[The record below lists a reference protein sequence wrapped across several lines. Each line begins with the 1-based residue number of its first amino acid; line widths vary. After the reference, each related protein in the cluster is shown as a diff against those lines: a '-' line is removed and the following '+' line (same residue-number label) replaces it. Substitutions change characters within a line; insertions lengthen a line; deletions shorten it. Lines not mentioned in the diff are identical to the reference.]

1 MQRQLGRM
9 LRSKV
14 AGDDAPARAQR
25 IWGAQGER
33 WFTPD
38 DPVWRVHA
46 DASMFPAGVTSLLLQ
61 MLHPMAMAGVAGHSG
76 YKSDPW
82 GRLQR
87 TSHYLATTTFGTVE
101 HAEEA
106 IAMVRSIHERV
117 RGKDDLGRP
126 YRADDPHLLKWVH
139 VAEIDSFLRGYQTF
153 GDTPLTDEEAD
164 VYVAQA
170 GIPAA
175 RLGVIDPPTSV
186 TELRAVLNSYR
197 PELQTTASAREAAR
211 FLLLDP
217 PLPLYA
223 KPGYGTLA
231 SGGVS
236 LLPGWAREMLGI
248 PLPGV
253 VSTLV
258 ARPLR
263 CDGDWPDWPSAGP
276 PTPPRTARPTPRRT
290 PTDAPT
296 SRMNSSGSRPRAE
309 RPPLTGPG
317 GTQEAGAPGPV
328 PPARG
333 GPSRA

>member
-1 MQRQLGRM
+1 MSPTAGARLVQRQLGLM

-25 IWGAQGER
+25 IWGAEGER
-33 WFTPD
+33 WFTPEE
-38 DPVWRVHA
+38 PVWRVHA
-46 DASMFPAGVTSLLLQ
+46 VGSLFPAGITSLLLQ

-126 YRADDPHLLKWVH
+126 YRADDPHLLTWVH

-186 TELRAVLNSYR
+186 AELRAVLNSYR

-258 ARPLR
+258 ARPLGHLGTAAVR
-263 CDGDWPDWPSAGP
+263 WGMAGLAERRPSD
-276 PTPPRTARPTPRRT
+276 T
-290 PTDAPT
+290 PTDSPT
-296 SRMNSSGSRPRAE
+296 DTPPDTH
-309 RPPLTGPG
+309 RPPDEPDELVGV
-317 GTQEAGAPGPV
+317 QAA
-328 PPARG
+328 
-333 GPSRA
+333 S

>member
-1 MQRQLGRM
+1 MLACMSPTAGARLVQRQLGMM

-25 IWGAQGER
+25 IWGAEGER

-46 DASMFPAGVTSLLLQ
+46 DASMFPAGITSLLLQ

-87 TSHYLATTTFGTVE
+87 TSHYLATTTFGTIE

-106 IAMVRSIHERV
+106 IAMVRSIHDRV
-117 RGKDDLGRP
+117 RGKDHLGRP
-126 YRADDPHLLKWVH
+126 YRAGDPHLLRWVH

-153 GDTPLTDEEAD
+153 GDVPLTDAEAD

-186 TELRAVLNSYR
+186 AELRAVLDSYR
-197 PELQTTASAREAAR
+197 PELEATSAAREAAR

-217 PLPLYA
+217 PLPFYA
-223 KPGYGTLA
+223 RPGYATLA

-258 ARPLR
+258 ARPLGHLGTAAVR
-263 CDGDWPDWPSAGP
+263 WGMAGL
-276 PTPPRTARPTPRRT
+276 A
-290 PTDAPT
+290 A
-296 SRMNSSGSRPRAE
+296 S
-309 RPPLTGPG
+309 
-317 GTQEAGAPGPV
+317 
-328 PPARG
+328 
-333 GPSRA
+333 

>member
-1 MQRQLGRM
+1 M

-46 DASMFPAGVTSLLLQ
+46 DASMFPAGITSLLLQ

-87 TSHYLATTTFGTVE
+87 TSHYLATTTFGTIE

-126 YRADDPHLLKWVH
+126 YRADDPHLLTWVH

-175 RLGVIDPPTSV
+175 RLGVVDPPTSV
-186 TELRAVLNSYR
+186 AELRAVLSSYR

-258 ARPLR
+258 ARPLGQLGTAAVR
-263 CDGDWPDWPSAGP
+263 WGMAGLAERRPSD
-276 PTPPRTARPTPRRT
+276 T
-290 PTDAPT
+290 PTDSPT
-296 SRMNSSGSRPRAE
+296 DTPPDTH
-309 RPPLTGPG
+309 RPPDEPDELVGV
-317 GTQEAGAPGPV
+317 QAA
-328 PPARG
+328 
-333 GPSRA
+333 S

>member
-1 MQRQLGRM
+1 M

-25 IWGAQGER
+25 IWGARGDR

-61 MLHPMAMAGVAGHSG
+61 SLHPLAMAGVAGHSG
-76 YKSDPW
+76 YKGDPW

-87 TSHYLATTTFGTVE
+87 TSHYLATTTFGTIE

-106 IAMVRSIHERV
+106 IATVRSIHTRV
-117 RGKDDLGRP
+117 RGKAPDGRP
-126 YRADDPHLLKWVH
+126 YRADDPHLLMWVH
-139 VAEIDSFLRGYQTF
+139 AAEIDSFLRGFQTF
-153 GDTPLTDEEAD
+153 AATPLTADEAD

-170 GIPAA
+170 GIPAS
-175 RLGVIDPPTSV
+175 RLGVVDPPTSV
-186 TELRAVLNSYR
+186 AALREVLAAYR
-197 PELQTTASAREAAR
+197 PELEATDAAREAAR
-211 FLLLDP
+211 FLLHNP

-223 KPGYGTLA
+223 RPGYGTIA

-253 VSTLV
+253 VSSLV
-258 ARPLR
+258 ARPLGHLGTAAVR
-263 CDGDWPDWPSAGP
+263 WGMAGL
-276 PTPPRTARPTPRRT
+276 
-290 PTDAPT
+290 
-296 SRMNSSGSRPRAE
+296 AE
-309 RPPLTGPG
+309 RRPSDSPHSPDFPDGSG
-317 GTQEAGAPGPV
+317 GPV
-328 PPARG
+328 GEKA
-333 GPSRA
+333 AV